1 MVPGPLWAE
10 GAGAADA
17 GGEGL
22 CALVCDAEV
31 DVLSAEEDWEASSG
45 SMARE
50 EAAANG
56 IAVAAQRM
64 LTRKIVARV
73 IPNSARW
80 FLETA

>member
-1 MVPGPLWAE
+1 
-10 GAGAADA
+10 
-17 GGEGL
+17 
-22 CALVCDAEV
+22 
-31 DVLSAEEDWEASSG
+31 
-45 SMARE
+45 MARE